1 MEICVPWITRKNLI
15 NILWLFF
22 VKLLDMFWVVFDF
35 IIILWINLLLF
46 PPLWLLYHI
55 LTNILCVSLCRVWWE
70 GEVFICEFFMFIVFH
85 LNQIKLYCGFLFVFF
100 NPQYNTKKQHCF
112 TFRLAKAREDRIE
125 KRRESSLLDLLF
137 F

>member
-70 GEVFICEFFMFIVFH
+70 GEVFICEFFTFIVFH
-85 LNQIKLYCGFLFVFF
+85 LNQIKLYCGCFFF

-112 TFRLAKAREDRIE
+112 TFRPRQEKIE
-125 KRRESSLLDLLF
+125 LRNEEKVVCWTCSF
-137 F
+137 FNK